1 MKKVGAIIVGLLV
14 FSFICLILPP
24 LSKIIMGLIVMAFNL
39 PSSPRFANN
48 FEAIVQIGTI
58 IIAAL
63 AGRQVY
69 RLIAKPEIN
78 HKSFKISRQ

>member
-1 MKKVGAIIVGLLV
+1 
-14 FSFICLILPP
+14 
-24 LSKIIMGLIVMAFNL
+24 MAFNL